1 MILLFHAAIKVA
13 KRQGIIG
20 NTELLFSLS
29 LQRTGMMMTI
39 VLVIGTMTMGLLP
52 LSPMLIQSAE
62 ATTTAIQKCFGEPT
76 TIVGTDNDDVIHRT
90 EGDDFIVG
98 LGGNDRIYGKGGNDR
113 IYGWKGNDHLY
124 GNEGNDTVW
133 GQEDDDVLYGGAG
146 NDELSS
152 DSNEDNCENDEGE
165 TVPCLGGND
174 SIFGDTGDDLMVDQ
188 RTTLGMEGQTSIHA
202 PM

>member
-62 ATTTAIQKCFGEPT
+62 VTTTAIQKCFGEPT
-76 TIVGTDNDDVIHRT
+76 TIVGTDNDDVIHGT

-113 IYGWKGNDHLY
+113 ICGGD
-124 GNEGNDTVW
+124 G
-133 GQEDDDVLYGGAG
+133 DDGLIDGG
-146 NDELSS
+146 
-152 DSNEDNCENDEGE
+152 
-165 TVPCLGGND
+165 GGND
-174 SIFGDTGDDLMVDQ
+174 GAGDGGIYGGEGDD
-188 RTTLGMEGQTSIHA
+188 G
-202 PM
+202 